1 MVTSSLPAETVKAI
15 VEQTGK
21 TAGRSNPL
29 QISTI
34 VDLKIAPLAVLVG
47 AGSLGAAVAMVGW
60 DGDYYNKGAKG
71 VIRLTQV
78 RIQISSGGGGIL
90 STLSLACLVTSGC
103 LNTRALDLQITISGG
118 QRTMFD

>member
-1 MVTSSLPAETVKAI
+1 
-15 VEQTGK
+15 
-21 TAGRSNPL
+21 
-29 QISTI
+29 
-34 VDLKIAPLAVLVG
+34 
-47 AGSLGAAVAMVGW
+47 MVGW

-78 RIQISSGGGGIL
+78 RIQIPSGGGGIL

-103 LNTRALDLQITISGG
+103 LNKRALDLQITISGG

>member
-1 MVTSSLPAETVKAI
+1 M
-15 VEQTGK
+15 
-21 TAGRSNPL
+21 
-29 QISTI
+29 
-34 VDLKIAPLAVLVG
+34 G

-78 RIQISSGGGGIL
+78 RIQISSGCGGIL